1 MERLVM
7 FSGLLLTNFNVY
19 LHNFN
24 SHEIC
29 DKKKNDSLIL
39 RCYVN
44 LID

>member
-29 DKKKNDSLIL
+29 DKKKTIVSYFAVMLI
-39 RCYVN
+39 
-44 LID
+44 